1 MKPIIKIQQIALS
14 LTLAILLSLWIIALD
29 MKEIMNLHIGIK
41 IIGALISALSSI
53 GIYRILISLL
63 SLLLENIL
71 CFKKWVYGADY
82 LEGTW
87 IGFYIGAKGL
97 VRYMIEEYEQGLDG
111 LIIRG
116 KSFDENLKYHTSW
129 VSTSSNVDSIS
140 GRVSFMYETY
150 SIKDD
155 KNNNGIAFFNF
166 ERENRN
172 DPPTMLIGFSSD
184 LFLAGKRLPA
194 IEIKLDKKVSMKQAL
209 DEAVKFHQENKEYIF
224 VASKIKK
231 SSWFS
236 SILSKFLFKLN

>member
-14 LTLAILLSLWIIALD
+14 FTLIILLSFWTGAFSIQSIIELQ
-29 MKEIMNLHIGIK
+29 IGLK
-41 IIGALISALSSI
+41 IIGALITALSSI

-63 SLLLENIL
+63 SSLLENNSY
-71 CFKKWVYGADY
+71 FKKWVYGADY

-87 IGFYIGAKGL
+87 IGFYIGTKGL
-97 VRYMIEEYEQGLDG
+97 VRYMIEEYEQSLDG

-129 VSTSSNVDSIS
+129 VSTSSNIDSVS

-172 DPPTMLIGFSSD
+172 TPPTILIGFSSD

-194 IEIKLDKKVSMKQAL
+194 IEIKLDEKIPMKQAL
-209 DEAVKFHQENKEYIF
+209 NEAVKFYKENKDHIF
-224 VASKIKK
+224 VTSNINK
-231 SSWFS
+231 
-236 SILSKFLFKLN
+236 